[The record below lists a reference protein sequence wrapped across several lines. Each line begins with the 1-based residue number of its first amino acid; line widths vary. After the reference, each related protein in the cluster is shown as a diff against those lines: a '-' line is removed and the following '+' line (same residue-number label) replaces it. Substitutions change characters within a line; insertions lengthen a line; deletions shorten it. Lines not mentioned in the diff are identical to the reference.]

1 MLRDPRRYPEPD
13 KFIPERWLPGPGKE
27 VPLEANKM
35 AFGFGRRCVNNDLLF
50 PFLLDIDYDW
60 VWGLRRICPGR
71 FFAENSVSSI
81 IRGSASVNE
90 GSMPRLWTP

>member
-50 PFLLDIDYDW
+50 AFLLDIDYDW
-60 VWGLRRICPGR
+60 VWGTSKNLPWQVLRREFREFHYSGFC
-71 FFAENSVSSI
+71 
-81 IRGSASVNE
+81 
-90 GSMPRLWTP
+90 LC